1 MVPDGQSASKLRIYL
16 QKWPNFEAFDLEGRV
31 TYSLDK
37 GHFEHVSTYTSD
49 LLLKLHDT
57 HNILHITKYT
67 YSYGANKQMF
77 HPKGKHGAP

>member
-1 MVPDGQSASKLRIYL
+1 MRFHL

-37 GHFEHVSTYTSD
+37 GHFGHVSTYTSD

-57 HNILHITKYT
+57 HNILHI
-67 YSYGANKQMF
+67 NL
-77 HPKGKHGAP
+77 HPNMYNLNLKSA